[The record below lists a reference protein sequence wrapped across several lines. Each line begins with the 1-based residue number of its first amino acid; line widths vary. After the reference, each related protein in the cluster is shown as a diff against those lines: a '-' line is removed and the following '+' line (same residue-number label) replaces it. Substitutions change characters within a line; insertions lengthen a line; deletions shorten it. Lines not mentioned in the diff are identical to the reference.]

1 MTHAVCYSIECCL
14 SNGNHPISLCRQC
27 HERRH
32 IDSNHVYQ
40 ETLIDMWRLSPDV
53 QNHCVEAII
62 SLLRETDNTE
72 EKRIVDSMSDEKKSI
87 LVENLDNT
95 TNMVLS
101 LDIDVG
107 RKLLSRYGIYLILGL
122 IEPTSYGPPV
132 GNRPFRLLLI
142 GKYLL
147 GILGNIWTDFK
158 HVISMV
164 SFNCSFTRQ

>member
-1 MTHAVCYSIECCL
+1 
-14 SNGNHPISLCRQC
+14 
-27 HERRH
+27 
-32 IDSNHVYQ
+32 
-40 ETLIDMWRLSPDV
+40 MWRLSPDV

-132 GNRPFRLLLI
+132 LKKFFICIKKVFLF
-142 GKYLL
+142 
-147 GILGNIWTDFK
+147 D
-158 HVISMV
+158 
-164 SFNCSFTRQ
+164 

>member
-1 MTHAVCYSIECCL
+1 
-14 SNGNHPISLCRQC
+14 
-27 HERRH
+27 
-32 IDSNHVYQ
+32 
-40 ETLIDMWRLSPDV
+40 MWRLSPDV
-53 QNHCVEAII
+53 QSHCVEAII

-72 EKRIVDSMSDEKKSI
+72 EKRIVDAMSDEKKSI

-132 GNRPFRLLLI
+132 RKIYSSTRSNYYVRLIFRKSLDEFSVCYSYGSI
-142 GKYLL
+142 
-147 GILGNIWTDFK
+147 
-158 HVISMV
+158 
-164 SFNCSFTRQ
+164 RQFVYQAMRLEVY

>member
-1 MTHAVCYSIECCL
+1 
-14 SNGNHPISLCRQC
+14 
-27 HERRH
+27 
-32 IDSNHVYQ
+32 
-40 ETLIDMWRLSPDV
+40 MWRLSPDV
-53 QNHCVEAII
+53 QSHCVEAII
-62 SLLRETDNTE
+62 SLLRETDHNE

-132 GNRPFRLLLI
+132 RKSIESIHSIRFFVG
-142 GKYLL
+142 
-147 GILGNIWTDFK
+147 LGNIRKNFK
-158 HVISMV
+158 YAISMV
-164 SFNCSFTRQ
+164 SFNRSFAWE

>member
-1 MTHAVCYSIECCL
+1 
-14 SNGNHPISLCRQC
+14 
-27 HERRH
+27 
-32 IDSNHVYQ
+32 
-40 ETLIDMWRLSPDV
+40 MWRLSADV

-87 LVENLDNT
+87 LVENIDNT
-95 TNMVLS
+95 TNMFLS

-132 GNRPFRLLLI
+132 KEIFI
-142 GKYLL
+142 VMQKVCL
-147 GILGNIWTDFK
+147 GLILGNIWTTFE
-158 HVISMV
+158 HVVSMV
-164 SFNCSFTRQ
+164 SFNCSFTGK

>member
-1 MTHAVCYSIECCL
+1 
-14 SNGNHPISLCRQC
+14 
-27 HERRH
+27 
-32 IDSNHVYQ
+32 
-40 ETLIDMWRLSPDV
+40 MWRLSADV
-53 QNHCVEAII
+53 QSHCVEAII
-62 SLLRETDNTE
+62 SLLRETDHSE

-132 GNRPFRLLLI
+132 GKSIELVASMILLDCC
-142 GKYLL
+142 
-147 GILGNIWTDFK
+147 LGNLWTNFK
-158 HVISMV
+158 YAISMV
-164 SFNCSFTRQ
+164 SFYGSFARQ

>member
-1 MTHAVCYSIECCL
+1 
-14 SNGNHPISLCRQC
+14 
-27 HERRH
+27 
-32 IDSNHVYQ
+32 
-40 ETLIDMWRLSPDV
+40 MWRLSADV

-132 GNRPFRLLLI
+132 GDRLFSCIKWLTSWLS
-142 GKYLL
+142 
-147 GILGNIWTDFK
+147 LGNIWTHFEYA
-158 HVISMV
+158 VSMV
-164 SFNCSFTRQ
+164 SFNCSFTGQRNWKCPRQTKI

>member
-1 MTHAVCYSIECCL
+1 M
-14 SNGNHPISLCRQC
+14 
-27 HERRH
+27 
-32 IDSNHVYQ
+32 
-40 ETLIDMWRLSPDV
+40 DMWRLSADV

-87 LVENLDNT
+87 LVENIDNT
-95 TNMVLS
+95 TTMFLS

-132 GNRPFRLLLI
+132 RVESFR
-142 GKYLL
+142 
-147 GILGNIWTDFK
+147 F
-158 HVISMV
+158 H
-164 SFNCSFTRQ
+164 SFIERVFRRSSVDC